1 MKKELILYVVVN
13 SIKNYKIFDLN
24 LYFVFVS
31 YFIFSRTIRTT
42 CAYISSRAHVRTHVN
57 LSAFI
62 HVMLH
67 TVYIML
73 VSVATHAFTL
83 LTRS

>member
-31 YFIFSRTIRTT
+31 YFIFS
-42 CAYISSRAHVRTHVN
+42 
-57 LSAFI
+57 LSAPR
-62 HVMLH
+62 VH
-67 TVYIML
+67 TSHHARM
-73 VSVATHAFTL
+73 SVHM
-83 LTRS
+83 